1 MKGVLLKRLAFAAV
15 AAAIVGGF
23 AYALRERP
31 SWVDVE
37 VLVEAPM
44 KVTVR
49 EEGISRVRE
58 VYTVS
63 APIAGHLTRTVL
75 KEGDPVTA
83 GRTVVASIHP
93 LDPPLLDRRTEAELL
108 AARDAAQSAV
118 AIAEIEL
125 QRADAALRLAN
136 EERERALR
144 LFGPGII
151 TEAALQRAAN
161 LAEIL
166 GVAVEAAKATI
177 GFKKAELASVEARLL
192 QPEPTNPSGERCCVN
207 LIAPVDGTVLQVLAK
222 SEQAVAAGAR
232 IAEIGD
238 KRDLELVVDLL
249 SADAVRIRP
258 GTKAVISEWGGE
270 VTLEATVRRVE
281 PAAFTKVSALGIEEQ
296 RVNTV
301 LDLDK
306 HDDRLGHGYRIFV
319 ELAVWECEQCLQVP
333 ISALFRD
340 GNRWSVFLVQNN
352 RLRQAEVEIGHMNQ
366 EVAELL
372 GGAAPGDIVVVHPGD
387 TLEDGSLVASRH

>member
-125 QRADAALRLAN
+125 QRAEAALRLAN

-177 GFKKAELASVEARLL
+177 GFKKAELASVQARLL
-192 QPEPTNPSGERCCVN
+192 QPEPANSSGESCCVN

-270 VTLEATVRRVE
+270 VTLDATVRRVE

-319 ELAVWECEQCLQVP
+319 ELAVWECELCLQVP

-340 GNRWSVFLVQNN
+340 GNRWNVFVVQNN
-352 RLRQAEVEIGHMNQ
+352 RLRQAEVEIGHMNR

-387 TLEDGSLVASRH
+387 TLEDGSLVASRR